1 MIEVFFERT
10 ATTAQLF
17 EVKTYGE
24 TNAGKITGILHN
36 KALQLPEAAACKFK
50 GPLVLATL
58 EAYL

>member
-24 TNAGKITGILHN
+24 TNAGKITGILLN
-36 KALQLPEAAACKFK
+36 KALPEAVATLYYLLFK
-50 GPLVLATL
+50 VPVFLVLAT
-58 EAYL
+58 